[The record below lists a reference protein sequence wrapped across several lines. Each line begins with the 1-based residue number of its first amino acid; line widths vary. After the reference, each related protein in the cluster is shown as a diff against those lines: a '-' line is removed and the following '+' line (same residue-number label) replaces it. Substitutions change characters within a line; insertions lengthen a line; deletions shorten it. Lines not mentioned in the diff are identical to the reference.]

1 MPRLIISNTTP
12 IITFLGIGK
21 LDLFEKMYESIVV
34 PYEVYL
40 EIEAGK
46 DKPFYTD
53 LKKIDWIKIEKVKNK
68 ELVEHLTTFLDKGEA
83 EAIVLVEELQA
94 DLLLLDEK
102 TARNYAKLKGYTCSG
117 SFGVLLKAKEKG
129 FVAEIKPLLEIAQS
143 NGIRLSKNLIEIIL
157 REANEF

>member
-21 LDLFEKMYESIVV
+21 LDLFKEMYESIVV

-40 EIEAGK
+40 EIEAAK

-68 ELVEHLTTFLDKGEA
+68 ELVEHLATFLDKGEA
-83 EAIVLVEELQA
+83 EAIILAEELQA

-102 TARNYAKLKGYTCSG
+102 G
-117 SFGVLLKAKEKG
+117 
-129 FVAEIKPLLEIAQS
+129 
-143 NGIRLSKNLIEIIL
+143 
-157 REANEF
+157 